1 MSNVDI
7 SLSAG
12 LSIEESYEQIR
23 SDIAQIQKRLDA
35 AGIKINLTAEVDKE
49 PGKTGQYKRT
59 GGRRQEAR
67 RCPSIQYYQ
76 RI

>member
-35 AGIKINLTAEVDKE
+35 AGIKINLTAEVDTELKKSLEKLGNTKE
-49 PGKTGQYKRT
+49 PA
-59 GGRRQEAR
+59 AR
-67 RCPSIQYYQ
+67 S
-76 RI
+76 